1 MDVFWG
7 VVQVAGGLAFFLF
20 GMNILSTGLEKA
32 SGGLMERVLAKMS
45 GNIFVSVLF
54 GALVT
59 AAVQS
64 STATTVIV
72 VGLCNA
78 GLLKLRGA
86 VGIIMGANIGTTIT
100 AQILRL
106 AKIDTAS
113 NSNFFIS
120 LLTPINFSALLA
132 LAGILIIMTAKK
144 NKQKYKGEI
153 LLGIAILFTGMINMQ
168 TAVAPLADWDGF
180 KKIFN
185 ALENPILGVITGAI
199 VTVLTQ
205 SSAATVGILQAIS
218 GAGTGAIT
226 FASAFPIIMG
236 TNIGTCSTPLVSSI
250 NSSKNAKRAAML
262 HFYFNL
268 LGTVI
273 FLIAI
278 YIIQYTVGWPFW
290 SKEFTTGDIANFHTI
305 FNVVV
310 TLIFIPFAGLL
321 EKLVCFTVRDK
332 PGDEEDKLTKEDL
345 LDERFLLQPNVALA
359 QATEGVVQMG
369 IYAQKNFAAV
379 RTLYDKFDLKEVEK
393 INEREQSIDRLEDR
407 IGQYLI
413 KLTDQS
419 LNEHENR
426 MTTTLLHLISE
437 FERIGDYT
445 VNIMETAQN
454 LYENEDHFSDRA
466 MQELN
471 ILCDAVAEII
481 RLAIES
487 ARTLD
492 MKVLTSVE
500 PLEEVVDRIVEELK
514 SVHIERSKSGI
525 CSIETGVHF
534 LDILTNVERISD
546 HCSNIAVYLIAETD
560 NYDNL
565 KKHEYLDR
573 LHKNGPAEYTR
584 QIEEYS
590 KRFSLV

>member
-32 SGGLMERVLAKMS
+32 SGGLIERVLAKMS

-445 VNIMETAQN
+445 INIMETAQN

-500 PLEEVVDRIVEELK
+500 PLEEVIDRIVEELK

-525 CSIETGVHF
+525 CSIEIGVHF

-546 HCSNIAVYLIAETD
+546 HCSNIAVYLIAEID